1 MPCSCSAVTSE
12 PGEGSLFYFE
22 VTFAKAGSQPIST
35 APSPDLS
42 DCPRLEPLRI
52 LLAEDNPINQK
63 LALRLL
69 EKGGHQVVLA
79 KNGQQAL
86 EEFHQHPFDLILMD
100 IQMPVMDGVQAVRAL
115 RASERGANVPVVAV
129 TAHALAGDREKYIGY
144 GMDGYVTKPLNSR
157 TLFGAIADALASR
170 TARSA

>member
-1 MPCSCSAVTSE
+1 MRV
-12 PGEGSLFYFE
+12 
-22 VTFAKAGSQPIST
+22 
-35 APSPDLS
+35 
-42 DCPRLEPLRI
+42 

-86 EEFHQHPFDLILMD
+86 EEFARQSFDLVLMD

-115 RASERGANVPVVAV
+115 RACERGRDLPVVAV
-129 TAHALAGDREKYIGY
+129 TAHALAGDREKYLAC
-144 GMDGYVTKPLNSR
+144 GMDSYVTKPLNSR
-157 TLFGAIADALASR
+157 TLLRAMEEARTSRAARLA
-170 TARSA
+170 